1 MSSLIGCVLHNF
13 LPGDVCKI
21 VLKFAEIRRFSNTHV
36 ATFEC
41 EEVHEFNK
49 IQMDKRNRIYFLH
62 DKLRMLKIYEWWVG
76 ETPHRMKTPFEKIDD
91 FCIHGDD
98 IYILRDSLLHVYDLD
113 FHFVKTLPLPCVF
126 DSRIVN
132 MYCSSDWL
140 ILHTSQRASFRYNN
154 LWVISLKNTFSQSI
168 PRHEDDPVVGT
179 IVNESE
185 LWLLHFEYGKN
196 EIDKFTI
203 ANGQRIHGS
212 KRNLNQVEAMHFQHD
227 TLFCVSFN
235 KETDAMDM
243 VCTISPGQIN
253 QKSYII
259 PNAAPKMFSKFA
271 MSESGLLIFTLRNSI
286 QIKK

>member
-1 MSSLIGCVLHNF
+1 M
-13 LPGDVCKI
+13 
-21 VLKFAEIRRFSNTHV
+21 
-36 ATFEC
+36 
-41 EEVHEFNK
+41 
-49 IQMDKRNRIYFLH
+49 
-62 DKLRMLKIYEWWVG
+62 
-76 ETPHRMKTPFEKIDD
+76 
-91 FCIHGDD
+91 
-98 IYILRDSLLHVYDLD
+98 
-113 FHFVKTLPLPCVF
+113 
-126 DSRIVN
+126 
-132 MYCSSDWL
+132 